1 MAAKISFFL
10 ACIIASI
17 LLQSMCLNA
26 QRKVCTGYEG
36 YVPWDGACGG
46 TGLYTEYQDNAYQDC
61 SWWCLRTVF
70 TTDNRIKCAEITYEE
85 ESGKHVC
92 TCYTECDP

>member
-10 ACIIASI
+10 GCIIASI
-17 LLQSMCLNA
+17 LIQSMSLNA
-26 QRKVCTGYEG
+26 QRKVCTGYVG
-36 YVPWDGACGG
+36 FVPWDGACSG
-46 TGLYTEYQDNAYQDC
+46 TATYTEYQDYPYQDC

-70 TTDNRIKCAEITYEE
+70 TTDNRIKCAQITYEQE
-85 ESGKHVC
+85 TGKHVC